1 MGHGFCFP
9 RQNTFDRQ
17 LFSIGST
24 AESHFQPFL
33 HARLSQSDKID
44 ANLGEA
50 DRPTMETVFHNSM
63 SPPFNSRKYVAG
75 GRDRCG
81 IYGLRDNSSL
91 GVIQQLKIYVGGGG
105 DQLL

>member
-50 DRPTMETVFHNSM
+50 DQPTKLSFTIVCHYYSIHASM
-63 SPPFNSRKYVAG
+63 SLVDGTGAVYTA
-75 GRDRCG
+75 C
-81 IYGLRDNSSL
+81 
-91 GVIQQLKIYVGGGG
+91 VINRPWE
-105 DQLL
+105 

>member
-1 MGHGFCFP
+1 MGHGSCFP

-33 HARLSQSDKID
+33 HARLSQSDKIN

-50 DRPTMETVFHNSM
+50 DRPTKLSLTIACHNYSIHA
-63 SPPFNSRKYVAG
+63 SYLAG
-75 GRDRCG
+75 GQDRRG
-81 IYGLRDNSSL
+81 THGLRDKLSL

>member
-1 MGHGFCFP
+1 MGHGSCFP

-44 ANLGEA
+44 VNLGEA
-50 DRPTMETVFHNSM
+50 DRPTKLSFTMVCHNYSIHA
-63 SPPFNSRKYVAG
+63 SISLV
-75 GRDRCG
+75 DRTG
-81 IYGLRDNSSL
+81 AVYTA
-91 GVIQQLKIYVGGGG
+91 GVITRP
-105 DQLL
+105 